1 MGITHTTVVVGA
13 NDATKEVS
21 KTAWNDDHA
30 VPSDG
35 FELGTGGPTISSGT
49 GSPEGVVTAPAG
61 SIYLDTG
68 GTLYIKASGSG
79 DTGWR
84 ANLTT

>member
-1 MGITHTTVVVGA
+1 MAIIHSTVVVGA
-13 NDATKEVS
+13 ENPAKEVS
-21 KTAWNDDHA
+21 KNAWNDDHD
-30 VPSDG
+30 VPAEG
-35 FELGTGGPTISSGT
+35 FELGTGGPTISSGS

-84 ANLTT
+84 ANLTV